1 MRFSQLLSLLAIL
14 GLDFPL
20 KLLLRDYLML
30 ILHLSTHSARALPFL
45 ILVVTFPIYSH
56 LTSNIRKFSKTYK
69 IFAIAILI
77 RVKVGLEFSVLFS
90 LSRYIFLFIFPF
102 FFPVSIIFIYIYIYI
117 SAVIIFCFM

>member
-1 MRFSQLLSLLAIL
+1 MCFSQLLSLLAIL

-90 LSRYIFLFIFPF
+90 LSRYIFLSIFLF
-102 FFPVSIIFIYIYIYI
+102 FLYLLFLFIYIYI
-117 SAVIIFCFM
+117 SAVMIFCFI

>member
-90 LSRYIFLFIFPF
+90 LSRYIFLSIFLF
-102 FFPVSIIFIYIYIYI
+102 FLYLLFLFIYIYI
-117 SAVIIFCFM
+117 SAVMIFCFI

>member
-20 KLLLRDYLML
+20 KLLLRDYLIL

-69 IFAIAILI
+69 IFVIAILI

-90 LSRYIFLFIFPF
+90 LSRYIFLSIFLF
-102 FFPVSIIFIYIYIYI
+102 FLYLLFLFIYIYI
-117 SAVIIFCFM
+117 SAVMIFCFI